1 MRVNKEL
8 NPVAMQHMAQN
19 ALDARNRA
27 GLSRSS
33 AAEDAI
39 RSVIADAVASGN
51 AASGTGKNLPSQAT
65 AADHDRGLQ
74 RAIERL
80 RENAQKSPE
89 ARGLQQALEM
99 LQRNAERSAEVDT
112 EA

>member
-8 NPVAMQHMAQN
+8 NPVAIQHMALN
-19 ALDARNRA
+19 ALEARDRSGSNKPLATSDTARNA
-27 GLSRSS
+27 SGDIS
-33 AAEDAI
+33 
-39 RSVIADAVASGN
+39 ASGN
-51 AASGTGKNLPSQAT
+51 AAPPSGKLLPAREAAAEHAT
-65 AADHDRGLQ
+65 GLQ
-74 RAIERL
+74 RAIEML

-99 LQRNAERSAEVDT
+99 LQRNAERSVMVDT